1 MSLPN
6 PVRTVVVPAAGWGTR
21 FLPATKSVPKELLPI
36 IDKPVIQYGL
46 EEALDSGLSRA
57 ILVNSPGKAVLDGYF
72 QPRPDLNHFLASKQ
86 KLDLI
91 SGLDRITDNLEI
103 SSVIQHQQL
112 GLGHAVLTARQAIGP
127 EPFAVLLPDDVIT
140 SNTPALRQ
148 LFDVYD
154 ARQASVLAVQKVP
167 RDRISGYGVID
178 SEQVGP
184 GLHRVK
190 ALVEKPVPDDAP
202 SDLGIVG
209 RYVLTPGILHAL
221 ASTQPGA
228 LGEIQLTD
236 AIANLLDSEPV
247 YALEFE
253 GTRYDAGNPLGLI
266 QASVSIGLTHP
277 HLGSA
282 LRAFLANL
290 DLSTGQTRSPTSPP
304 STPP

>member
-1 MSLPN
+1 MPSLS

-21 FLPATKSVPKELLPI
+21 FLPTTKAVPKELLPI

-57 ILVNSPGKAVLDGYF
+57 ILVNSPGKTALDDYF
-72 QPRPDLNHFLASKQ
+72 RPRPDLNEFLASKD

-91 SGLDRITDNLEI
+91 SGLDRITDGLEI

-148 LFDVYD
+148 LLDVYD
-154 ARQASVLAVQKVP
+154 ARQASVLAVQRVP

-184 GLHRVK
+184 
-190 ALVEKPVPDDAP
+190 AP
-202 SDLGIVG
+202 PPGQSPG
-209 RYVLTPGILHAL
+209 R
-221 ASTQPGA
+221 
-228 LGEIQLTD
+228 E
-236 AIANLLDSEPV
+236 
-247 YALEFE
+247 
-253 GTRYDAGNPLGLI
+253 
-266 QASVSIGLTHP
+266 
-277 HLGSA
+277 
-282 LRAFLANL
+282 
-290 DLSTGQTRSPTSPP
+290 SPRR
-304 STPP
+304 

>member
-1 MSLPN
+1 M
-6 PVRTVVVPAAGWGTR
+6 VPAAGWGTR
-21 FLPATKSVPKELLPI
+21 FLPATKAVPKELLPI

-46 EEALDSGLSRA
+46 EEALDSGLTRA
-57 ILVNSPGKAVLDGYF
+57 ILVNSPAKTALDDYF
-72 QPRPDLNHFLASKQ
+72 RPRPSLNDFLASKD

-91 SGLDRITDNLEI
+91 SGLDRITDGLEI
-103 SSVIQHQQL
+103 SSVIQRQQL

-140 SNTPALRQ
+140 SNTPALLQ
-148 LFDVYD
+148 LLDVYNN
-154 ARQASVLAVQKVP
+154 RQASVLAVQKVP
-167 RDRISGYGVID
+167 KDRISGYGVID

-190 ALVEKPVPDDAP
+190 ALVEKPHPDDAP

-209 RYVLTPGILHAL
+209 RYVLTPATLQAL
-221 ASTQPGA
+221 AATRPGA

-236 AIANLLDSEPV
+236 AISSLLDSEPV

-266 QASVSIGLTHP
+266 QASISIGLTHP
-277 HLGSA
+277 HLGPA
-282 LRAFLANL
+282 LRAFLADL
-290 DLSTGQTRSPTSPP
+290 DLSTGWTRSPTSPP
-304 STPP
+304 SAQP